1 VDGKTVAETGIDRTV
16 PYVYSIDETLDIGED
31 RGTPIIEDYA
41 DRTPFKFN
49 GRIDDV
55 TIELGP
61 QGRRDTG
68 HTVVCG
74 CTAANGGMGFARRVR
89 KGSGARLLRTLPA
102 RLKYLQFQAES
113 PHCRER

>member
-1 VDGKTVAETGIDRTV
+1 MDGKTVAETGIDRTV

-55 TIELGP
+55 TIELRP
-61 QGRRDTG
+61 QGAGTR
-68 HTVVCG
+68 
-74 CTAANGGMGFARRVR
+74 AI
-89 KGSGARLLRTLPA
+89 
-102 RLKYLQFQAES
+102 Q
-113 PHCRER
+113 